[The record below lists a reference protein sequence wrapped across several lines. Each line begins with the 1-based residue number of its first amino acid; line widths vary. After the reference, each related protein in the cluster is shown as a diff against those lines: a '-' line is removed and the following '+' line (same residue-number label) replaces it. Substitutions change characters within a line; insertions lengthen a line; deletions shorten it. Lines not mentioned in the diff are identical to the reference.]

1 MQCSTHVRGSVLG
14 GFLYIGGEK
23 LSGKEQPP
31 MEMKHMICIIA
42 GSDAE
47 EPNVQ
52 ATHGIVVR
60 KLILDLISG
69 EAMDVILFVPVKDG
83 LGIVIRKFGGGMH
96 G

>member
-1 MQCSTHVRGSVLG
+1 
-14 GFLYIGGEK
+14 
-23 LSGKEQPP
+23 
-31 MEMKHMICIIA
+31 MEMKRKICIIA
-42 GSDAE
+42 ESDAE

-52 ATHGIVVR
+52 ATRGIVIR

-83 LGIVIRKFGGGMH
+83 PGIVIRKFGGGMH

>member
-1 MQCSTHVRGSVLG
+1 
-14 GFLYIGGEK
+14 
-23 LSGKEQPP
+23 

-42 GSDAE
+42 GGDTE

-52 ATHGIVVR
+52 ATRGIVIR

-83 LGIVIRKFGGGMH
+83 PGIVIRKFGGGMD